1 MLYFIFWLS
10 LLILFYTFIGYA
22 VLIFLL
28 SKIIAKKASKQNIFP
43 KVSVVIAAYNE
54 EKVIAQRLKN
64 LLGLDYPK
72 EKLEILIVSDGS
84 TDRTAEI
91 CCKFNVENI
100 RLIEQKER
108 SGKALCLNEAVP
120 LSNGDIVVFSDAR
133 QRFEANALKHLV
145 TYFNDPKIG
154 AVSGELHFEEE
165 AKTIT
170 GEGVDFYWKYEKF
183 LRKAESKVDSV
194 AGATGAIYAIRKNLF
209 KPIPE
214 DILLD
219 DVLIP
224 MHIIMQGYRCVFEPQ
239 AIAYD
244 RIVKHGREEAR
255 RKTRTIAGNFQ
266 LFFRFPQLLNPLK
279 NRIWFQIFSHKFLRL
294 LAPIFIVSLLMSN
307 ILMADYPLFKLFLLL
322 QGFFYLLVIM
332 GYILRRTNLNCR
344 IFSIPYAFIL
354 LNLITIK
361 AFFQYLCL
369 KPQNIWRTDKDK
381 KV

>member
-84 TDRTAEI
+84 TDSTAEI

-133 QRFEANALKHLV
+133 QRF
-145 TYFNDPKIG
+145 
-154 AVSGELHFEEE
+154 
-165 AKTIT
+165 
-170 GEGVDFYWKYEKF
+170 
-183 LRKAESKVDSV
+183 
-194 AGATGAIYAIRKNLF
+194 
-209 KPIPE
+209 
-214 DILLD
+214 
-219 DVLIP
+219 
-224 MHIIMQGYRCVFEPQ
+224 
-239 AIAYD
+239 
-244 RIVKHGREEAR
+244 
-255 RKTRTIAGNFQ
+255 
-266 LFFRFPQLLNPLK
+266 
-279 NRIWFQIFSHKFLRL
+279 
-294 LAPIFIVSLLMSN
+294 
-307 ILMADYPLFKLFLLL
+307 
-322 QGFFYLLVIM
+322 
-332 GYILRRTNLNCR
+332 
-344 IFSIPYAFIL
+344 
-354 LNLITIK
+354 
-361 AFFQYLCL
+361 
-369 KPQNIWRTDKDK
+369 
-381 KV
+381 